1 MIINIPGHKT
11 LEINHVIFDFN
22 GTIAIDGKLINGVA
36 EQINKLSGELDFHV
50 LTADTFGTVERELAF
65 VHCNVVIIPS
75 ENQDQAKLDYLLKLG
90 KDKTI
95 CVGNGR
101 NDALMLDHAVLGV
114 ALIQE
119 EGVCIETLEAAS
131 IALKSVLDF
140 FGLLNNPKRL
150 VATLRR

>member
-36 EQINKLSGELDFHV
+36 EQINKLSSEFDFHV
-50 LTADTFGTVERELAF
+50 LTADTFGTVERELTF
-65 VHCNVVIIPS
+65 VNCNVVIIPA
-75 ENQDQAKLDYLLKLG
+75 EDQDKAKLDYLLKLG
-90 KDKTI
+90 KDNTI

-101 NDALMLDHAVLGV
+101 NDALMLDHAVLSV

-119 EGVCIETLEAAS
+119 EGVCVETLHTAD

-150 VATLRR
+150 IATLRK